1 MQCGTCCEPP
11 DRNGNI
17 FNSDSEDA
25 GTGTARSS
33 FANCS
38 VSVCFQDPPMQP
50 PLHRAAAG
58 NNFPSETFTAELLE
72 YQVEAL

>member
-1 MQCGTCCEPP
+1 MWHVLRTTRQKREY
-11 DRNGNI
+11 I
-17 FNSDSEDA
+17 YSDSEDA

-72 YQVEAL
+72 DQVEAL